1 MPEGNHDECN
11 SLYWLT
17 FSVFRN
23 TGQLRFGGFACV
35 HPGAILAFA
44 DRSGVLMHDI

>member
-11 SLYWLT
+11 SLYRLT

-23 TGQLRFGGFACV
+23 TGQLCLGNFACV
-35 HPGAILAFA
+35 HPGAILARA
-44 DRSGVLMHDI
+44 DRSGGFMRNI

>member
-11 SLYWLT
+11 SLYRLT

-23 TGQLRFGGFACV
+23 TGQLHIGNFACA
-35 HPGAILAFA
+35 HPDAILAFA
-44 DRSGVLMHDI
+44 DRSGVLMPDI

>member
-11 SLYWLT
+11 SLYRLT

-23 TGQLRFGGFACV
+23 NGQLRLGSFACA
-35 HPGAILAFA
+35 HLGAILAIA
-44 DRSGVLMHDI
+44 DRCGALMPDI